1 MGKGSHL
8 MIKPEFSRIF
18 ISDTVF
24 VPLWFFTF
32 EKMSG
37 KIRFAIVGY
46 GNIGRRHAEHI
57 VNNPETELVAVCD
70 ISDKV
75 QATTPKNIPF
85 YHDINEMLKNETA
98 DILCVCTPNYLHETH
113 TIAGLN
119 AGLHTVVEKPMAIS
133 VAECSRMIA
142 AAGKNGKTIFAVK
155 QNRYNPPV
163 QEVKKLIASGDLGSI
178 YMIQVNCFWNRG
190 DAYYAG
196 SDWRGKK
203 DKDGGCLFTQFSHF
217 VDILYYL
224 NGPVRSAEGWIH
236 NFAHRHNT
244 EVEDTGSFVLK
255 ADNDAI
261 INFNFTTCAYE
272 RNMEGSITIFAE
284 KGTLKIG
291 GQYLNTIEYQK
302 LATAALP
309 EINISAKANDYGLYQ
324 GSMSNHDKVI
334 QNVVDYI
341 YHNQPVMTSAEEG
354 REVVRM
360 IEQMYKGAVRI

>member
-1 MGKGSHL
+1 MNK
-8 MIKPEFSRIF
+8 
-18 ISDTVF
+18 
-24 VPLWFFTF
+24 
-32 EKMSG
+32 
-37 KIRFAIVGY
+37 KIRFLIVGY

-57 VNNPETELVAVCD
+57 HQNPETELVAVCD
-70 ISDKV
+70 INAAVK
-75 QATTPKNIPF
+75 ALIPEGVTF
-85 YHDINEMLKNETA
+85 YTSLPEMLDKSKA
-98 DILCVCTPNYLHETH
+98 DILCVCTPNYLHEPH

-133 VAECSRMIA
+133 TGECDRMIA
-142 AAGKNGKTIFAVK
+142 AAEKSGKTIFAVK

-163 QEVKKLIASGDLGSI
+163 QEVKKLMANNELGDI

-190 DAYYAG
+190 DAYYQD

-203 DKDGGCLFTQFSHF
+203 NKDGGCLFTQFSHF

-224 NGPVRSAEGWIH
+224 NGSIKVAQGWVH
-236 NFAHRHNT
+236 NFAHQHNT

-255 ADNDAI
+255 AENNAI

-309 EINISAKANDYGLYQ
+309 AINISAKANDYGLYQ

-334 QNVVDYI
+334 QNVVDFLRY
-341 YHNQPVMTSAEEG
+341 NKPVMTSAHEG
-354 REVVRM
+354 REVVKI
-360 IEQMYKGAVRI
+360 IEQMYAGAVKV